1 MHPFYLILFIA
12 FSSFHCHVFGQK
24 TAKPESISFAQGI
37 AAGRSRIL
45 ISAETY
51 IKEKKYKKVIALLES
66 RAISDRLV
74 GAILCQKLHDNG
86 EITLTQHQKEKI
98 KKIQQSEDQLTF
110 SSGCTC
116 QSILS
121 LEDYFE
127 GKYSCNFRQ
136 SMSDWMEEIIN

>member
-1 MHPFYLILFIA
+1 MHPFYLILFIS
-12 FSSFHCHVFGQK
+12 FSNFQSSAFGQDLVK
-24 TAKPESISFAQGI
+24 LESISFAQGI
-37 AAGRSRIL
+37 AAGRSRVL

-51 IKEKKYKKVIALLES
+51 IKEKKYKKVIALLKS

-86 EITLTQHQKEKI
+86 EITLTQRQKEKI
-98 KKIQQSEDQLTF
+98 KKIQQSEDQLSF
-110 SSGCTC
+110 NSGCTR

-127 GKYSCNFRQ
+127 GKYSCNFDQ
-136 SMSDWMEEIIN
+136 SISEWMEEIFE